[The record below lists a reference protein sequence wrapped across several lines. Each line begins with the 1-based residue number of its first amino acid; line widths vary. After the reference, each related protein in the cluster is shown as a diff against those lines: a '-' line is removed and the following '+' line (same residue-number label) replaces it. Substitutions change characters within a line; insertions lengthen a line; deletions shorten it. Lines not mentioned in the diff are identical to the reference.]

1 MLIVSK
7 ADCRCADLKN
17 QVKVLLVMLGKKSV
31 TDFRSVLMSRYA
43 SEGIFLTV
51 EEEALFGVNLKGTA
65 TEACADVVE
74 HSVALEQFNR
84 CSVEVRVFS
93 AVPEVNVLNFDFNF
107 VILIADCTC
116 DNLTVGKNL
125 IFNLATVI
133 LIDIGLDFNNRIL
146 ALDFGS
152 YHNRG

>member
-51 EEEALFGVNLKGTA
+51 EEEALFGVNAEGTA
-65 TEACADVVE
+65 TE
-74 HSVALEQFNR
+74 
-84 CSVEVRVFS
+84 
-93 AVPEVNVLNFDFNF
+93 
-107 VILIADCTC
+107 T
-116 DNLTVGKNL
+116 G
-125 IFNLATVI
+125 
-133 LIDIGLDFNNRIL
+133 
-146 ALDFGS
+146 
-152 YHNRG
+152 